1 MDLNCKISRGTVKLN
16 VAVFVLSALPS
27 LTGETLISLMASA
40 VAMVDIDMLAA
51 NKVAKGAQHFTVD
64 R

>member
-1 MDLNCKISRGTVKLN
+1 
-16 VAVFVLSALPS
+16 
-27 LTGETLISLMASA
+27 LISLMASA

-64 R
+64 RCL